1 MTEIEPYIAP
11 HIAIVETPI
20 GAGAFARQ
28 VYQDPGSP
36 GFAWFLQVNRIAE
49 HTRLTPGTVLV
60 VPSAQAQ
67 ACSETELQLA
77 AGLRDPG
84 VRRIEQ
90 PEVTNRL
97 YEALA
102 FSQTAQTPGGLGA
115 YAFATGRQI
124 DEVTRILRELQTL
137 YRQTY
142 ETTGTLRGEAFFR
155 QRRDLLRRLDGSLRG
170 WLRRGLVGANETH
183 MRRGLGLSSKSIVHR
198 WRTAGSSA
206 QGVPALRTRIAALNR
221 AAQGVRRLGY
231 LGIGL
236 DVVWSGAE
244 IRRHLQESRP
254 DRNRRIAGET
264 GRLAGSVGLGG
275 LGAMQRPTSP
285 ATLSL
290 ACPLLGPAFFGV
302 ESSPAGSGP
311 SGPAS
316 REQKAVRFSVSGSTR
331 QQSRW
336 SDGECIRSHRC
347 IGGFRLHGLWPD
359 LHYRHL
365 HDRAGSDA
373 DPSAPDRTGADRAA
387 AAFARAGRRV
397 DRLVPDLAEDQ
408 PKRLRHHDRQ
418 GAALLAVDRHL
429 DDMGRLDLRERL
441 YYWLDRHAGALLVSL
456 FDWPLRSYQHAVVYR
471 HSRWRRSLRRRG
483 YALAKGGP
491 IVGERIYDVVEAA
504 VVW

>member
-1 MTEIEPYIAP
+1 MTEIEP
-11 HIAIVETPI
+11 HIAIVEAPI

-142 ETTGTLRGEAFFR
+142 ETTGALRGEAFFR

-206 QGVPALRTRIAALNR
+206 QGAPALRTRIAALNR

-264 GRLAGSVGLGG
+264 GRLAGSVGGGVLGG
-275 LGAMQRPTSP
+275 YAATYVACSVVLGLPSVGTSVLWCGVI
-285 ATLSL
+285 A
-290 ACPLLGPAFFGV
+290 GGIGAFG
-302 ESSPAGSGP
+302 
-311 SGPAS
+311 
-316 REQKAVRFSVSGSTR
+316 
-331 QQSRW
+331 
-336 SDGECIRSHRC
+336 
-347 IGGFRLHGLWPD
+347 GGF
-359 LHYRHL
+359 
-365 HDRAGSDA
+365 
-373 DPSAPDRTGADRAA
+373 
-387 AAFARAGRRV
+387 
-397 DRLVPDLAEDQ
+397 
-408 PKRLRHHDRQ
+408 
-418 GAALLAVDRHL
+418 
-429 DDMGRLDLRERL
+429 
-441 YYWLDRHAGALLVSL
+441 AGA
-456 FDWPLRSYQHAVVYR
+456 R
-471 HSRWRRSLRRRG
+471 
-483 YALAKGGP
+483 GGP
-491 IVGERIYDVVEAA
+491 IVGEGIYDLMEPVVG
-504 VVW
+504 W